1 MIIIS
6 LWIDSKPA
14 VYLLTA
20 CLSIPGI
27 CQLTK
32 WFYVAMYLFSTSVSL
47 MVWCLSNTTGKSL
60 ALLST
65 SSLWQHF
72 KCVLNDYTDE
82 TVLGSC
88 LLQVLSTDITVN
100 ILVESQ
106 LILDPYIGR
115 RSVDTRLTV
124 SQQSVNSQ
132 LTVGQP
138 TASSRW
144 EEHLTWLTIRHF
156 VKFPWQLIS
165 THFSPGYREGRENAT
180 QWLGWDLNP
189 EVWTQCLP
197 LLS

>member
-1 MIIIS
+1 M
-6 LWIDSKPA
+6 LP
-14 VYLLTA
+14 
-20 CLSIPGI
+20 CI
-27 CQLTK
+27 C
-32 WFYVAMYLFSTSVSL
+32 SVQVCHWWSDARATQQESHL
-47 MVWCLSNTTGKSL
+47 HFW
-60 ALLST
+60 AQ

-88 LLQVLSTDITVN
+88 LLQVLLTDITVN

-115 RSVDTRLTV
+115 QSVDTWLTV

-144 EEHLTWLTIRHF
+144 EEHRTWLTIRHF
-156 VKFPWQLIS
+156 VKFPWQLTS
-165 THFSPGYREGRENAT
+165 THFSPGYREGKENAT